1 VFFYPGAS
9 GEAPRRLIA
18 WDGQDLPSEHYM
30 NGQTAVCIYAHFN
43 FGILASLF
51 IPHPSSFLMSDRLF
65 LIDGSAQ
72 MYRAHFAFIRNPLR
86 TSRGE
91 ITSAIYGFLTS
102 LFNLIEKEQPSH
114 MAIVFDTPTPT
125 FRHKALPT
133 YKATRQKMPDELV
146 GQIGRLNQ
154 VLEATGIPVL
164 AKPGWEADDVIG
176 TLATEAEKKG
186 FEVAMVTGDKDY
198 QQLVTDKVLMWNPKP
213 EGTIIMGPKE
223 VEEHFGVPPEKVI
236 DVLALTGDTS
246 DNVPGAEGI
255 GPKTAV
261 KLITEY
267 GSLDKVLDAAPTM
280 KPSKMRDALIRD
292 HDQVLLARELVTID
306 RKAPVE
312 FKPQDLTVGSVWNPE
327 LERLLTDLEL
337 YKLVERL
344 RSLFGGTSAKHAD
357 APSSQ
362 RHYLTV
368 NTAKRLQELV
378 AEWQKDK
385 PLLSFDV
392 ETTGTDPMQAELV
405 GASFSCAEGEAIYVP
420 VDHLE
425 GSAKSARRFERFG
438 KEITGS
444 CRTFLTIVAEV
455 LENKN
460 VPKTGQN
467 VKYDILVYRTYGI
480 EVAGVDF
487 DTILAAYLLN
497 PGDRMLNLDS
507 LARDYLKL
515 PKIATTE
522 LIGGRGKDQITM
534 REVDVERVSEYA
546 CEDADYALRLT
557 HVLQPML
564 GSQEKILRDIEL
576 PLVPVLSDMEFTGI
590 KLDVKLLHDLGKE
603 LERDL
608 LRIEEDCFKLAGE
621 VFNLNSPKKLA
632 SILFDKL
639 KLPVQKKLK
648 SGPSTDMD
656 TLTALAGMHELPKRL
671 MDYRMVSKLKSTYVD
686 TLPGL
691 VHPFTGRVHTTY
703 SQTVAATG
711 RLSSNNPNLQNIP
724 IRTEV
729 ARGIR
734 ETFVPGQPGWR
745 MVSSD
750 YSQIELRIMAHLSG
764 DQRMLEAF
772 ERGGDIHTETAAL
785 IFSVPVGMVDA
796 GMRRAAKTVNFGI
809 IYGQTDFGLAQQ
821 LGIPRH
827 EAHVFR
833 ENYFNLYPGVT
844 EFMRKTVEQC
854 RQRGYVETILGRQRK
869 IPDIEAAERQVREF
883 AERTAINT
891 PVQGSAADMIKLAM
905 ITIYRRLNEEKF
917 AAKMLLQVHDELVF
931 EAPQEEIE
939 SLTRM
944 VTHEMQSA
952 LPLRV
957 PIVVETGSG
966 LNWLAAHE

>member
-1 VFFYPGAS
+1 
-9 GEAPRRLIA
+9 
-18 WDGQDLPSEHYM
+18 
-30 NGQTAVCIYAHFN
+30 
-43 FGILASLF
+43 
-51 IPHPSSFLMSDRLF
+51 
-65 LIDGSAQ
+65 

-86 TSRGE
+86 TSHGE

-102 LFNLIEKEQPSH
+102 LFNLIEKEKPSH
-114 MAIVFDTPTPT
+114 MAIVFDTPAPT

-133 YKATRQKMPDELV
+133 YKATRQKMPEELV
-146 GQIGRLNQ
+146 GQIGRLYQ
-154 VLEATGIPVL
+154 VLESTGIRVL
-164 AKPGWEADDVIG
+164 SKAGWEADDVIG
-176 TLATEAEKKG
+176 TLATVAEKEG
-186 FEVAMVTGDKDY
+186 YEVVMVTGDKDY
-198 QQLVTDKVLMWNPKP
+198 QQLVTDKVRMWNTKP
-213 EGTIIMGPKE
+213 DGILMMGPDE
-223 VEEHFGVPPEKVI
+223 VVTNFGVPPDKVV

-280 KPSKMRDALIRD
+280 KPSKMRDVLIRD
-292 HDQVLLARELVTID
+292 REKVLLARELVTID
-306 RKAPVE
+306 REAPVE
-312 FKPQDLTVGSVWNPE
+312 FRPEELTVGTIWNPE
-327 LERLLTDLEL
+327 LERLLIDSEL
-337 YKLVERL
+337 FKLVERL
-344 RSLFGGTSAKHAD
+344 RTVFGGTSAKHANTG
-357 APSSQ
+357 SSA
-362 RHYLTV
+362 RRFRTIS
-368 NTAKRLQELV
+368 TAKELSEL
-378 AEWQKDK
+378 AAQWLKDK
-385 PLLSFDV
+385 PLLSIDT
-392 ETTGTDPMQAELV
+392 ETTGTDPMTAELV
-405 GASFSCAEGEAIYVP
+405 GASFSASEGEAVYISM
-420 VDHLE
+420 DHLE
-425 GSAKSARRFERFG
+425 GSAKPGRRLFRFDQEVSG
-438 KEITGS
+438 G
-444 CRTFLTIVAEV
+444 CQTFLSILAEV
-455 LENKN
+455 LEDPS

-467 VKYDILVYRTYGI
+467 LKYDILVYQTYGI
-480 EVAGVDF
+480 EVRGVVF

-497 PGDRMLNLDS
+497 PGDRMLSLDS

-515 PKIATTE
+515 PKIATQE

-557 HVLQPML
+557 HVLQPLL
-564 GSQEKILRDIEL
+564 GSQERSLHDIEL
-576 PLVPVLSDMEFTGI
+576 PLMPVLCDLEFTGV
-590 KLDVKLLHDLGKE
+590 KLDVDLLHDLSKE

-608 LRIEEDCFKLAGE
+608 LRIEEDCFRLAGE

-632 SILFDKL
+632 AILFDKL

-648 SGPSTDMD
+648 SGPSTDID
-656 TLTALAGMHELPKRL
+656 TLTVLATMHELPKRL
-671 MDYRMVSKLKSTYVD
+671 MDYRTVSKLKSTYVD

-691 VHPFTGRVHTTY
+691 VHPFTGRVHTTF

-711 RLSSNNPNLQNIP
+711 RLSSSNPNLQNIP

-734 ETFVPGQPGWR
+734 EAFVAGEPGWK
-745 MVSSD
+745 MVSAD

-764 DQRMLEAF
+764 DERMLAAF
-772 ERGGDIHTETAAL
+772 EHGGDIHTETAAL
-785 IFSVPVGMVDA
+785 IFGVPVGMVDA
-796 GMRRAAKTVNFGI
+796 NMRRAAKTVNFGI

-833 ENYFNLYPGVT
+833 ENYFKLYPGVA
-844 EFMRKTVEQC
+844 EFMRSTIEQC

-869 IPDIEAAERQVREF
+869 IADIDAADRQVREF

-905 ITIYRRLNEEKF
+905 ITIHRRLNEEKF

-931 EAPQEEIE
+931 ESPQAEIE
-939 SLTRM
+939 SLEAL
-944 VTHEMQSA
+944 VKHEMQTA

-957 PIVVETGSG
+957 PVLVEIGSG
-966 LNWLAAHE
+966 PSWLAAHA